1 MTYNY
6 NANILETEA
15 KGIWIWSQL
24 GYIVALVSKVKEKLQ
39 TNLHPSPH
47 SPCQKKKNKK
57 TTKISIFS
65 LASPFFPNSPSWFMT
80 SSTQSFPQRL
90 RNLPRLSL
98 SYRIIEVEA
107 RSVLPS
113 KSVSTLVHVASFLL
127 QTRGGF
133 SILLLLLELSLPLP
147 GVPYCLFG
155 NPLSLIRWLSM

>member
-1 MTYNY
+1 MSIFWRLRQKAYEFEVN
-6 NANILETEA
+6 
-15 KGIWIWSQL
+15 L

-47 SPCQKKKNKK
+47 SPCQKKKAP
-57 TTKISIFS
+57 KISIFS
-65 LASPFFPNSPSWFMT
+65 LASPFFSNSPSWFMT
-80 SSTQSFPQRL
+80 SSTQSFSQRL

-155 NPLSLIRWLSM
+155 NPLSLIR

>member
-1 MTYNY
+1 MPYNY
-6 NANILETEA
+6 NVNILETEA
-15 KGIWIWSQL
+15 KGIWIWSQP
-24 GYIVALVSKVKEKLQ
+24 G
-39 TNLHPSPH
+39 LHS
-47 SPCQKKKNKK
+47 SPCLKSKSKTPNKSTPQPPLPLQKKKAP
-57 TTKISIFS
+57 KISIFS

-80 SSTQSFPQRL
+80 SSTQSFSQRL

-98 SYRIIEVEA
+98 PYCIIEVEA

-113 KSVSTLVHVASFLL
+113 KSISTLIHVTSFLL

-133 SILLLLLELSLPLP
+133 FILLLLLDLSLPLP

>member
-6 NANILETEA
+6 NVNILETEA

-47 SPCQKKKNKK
+47 SPCQKKKAP
-57 TTKISIFS
+57 KISIFS
-65 LASPFFPNSPSWFMT
+65 LASPFFSNSPSWFMT
-80 SSTQSFPQRL
+80 SSTQSFSQRL

-98 SYRIIEVEA
+98 PYCIIEVEA